1 MCCKV
6 LFLLSHGS
14 RVGAGPTLSSCIHAS
29 VKHAVDTS
37 CKLSIPQSFGAPDT
51 NVTAI
56 KRAMT
61 QVAVSMKDVV
71 REMNELKPTD
81 GMSNDA

>member
-1 MCCKV
+1 MGV
-6 LFLLSHGS
+6 T
-14 RVGAGPTLSSCIHAS
+14 VGAGPTLSSCIHAS

-37 CKLSIPQSFGAPDT
+37 CKLSILRSFGAPNT
-51 NVTAI
+51 NITAI

-71 REMNELKPTD
+71 RKMIELKPTD